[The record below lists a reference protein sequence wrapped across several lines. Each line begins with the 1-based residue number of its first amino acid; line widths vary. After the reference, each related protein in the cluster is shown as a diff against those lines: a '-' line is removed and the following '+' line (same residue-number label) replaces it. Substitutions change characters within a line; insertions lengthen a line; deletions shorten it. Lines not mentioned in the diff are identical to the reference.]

1 MNVDFQ
7 PHLPNEFIQLS
18 PCMLKKKK
26 KKKTQRKKKQW
37 PSLNSN
43 VQVSRQP
50 KCMQFCKLKFWV
62 QECKW
67 KFVRHFFTETDMNHS
82 WQYHLMIQ
90 LSCFVCEIFQKTHP
104 FCSLF
109 ILTCQNS
116 FQDIMQSFSFSKCT
130 VLEKINSTN
139 IQSGFIKFHFPFISY
154 SKFVF
159 EW

>member
-26 KKKTQRKKKQW
+26 KKTERKKKQW

-43 VQVSRQP
+43 VQVSRQL

-130 VLEKINSTN
+130 VLEKINSTYM
-139 IQSGFIKFHFPFISY
+139 QSGFIKFYFPFISY
-154 SKFVF
+154 LKFIF